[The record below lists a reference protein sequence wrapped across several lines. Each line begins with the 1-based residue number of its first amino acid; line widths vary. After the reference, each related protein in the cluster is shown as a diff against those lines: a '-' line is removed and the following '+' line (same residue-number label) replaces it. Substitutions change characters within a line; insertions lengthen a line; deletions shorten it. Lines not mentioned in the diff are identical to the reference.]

1 MLPRLWI
8 AYDFVSIEECLTT
21 LDAVLA
27 RHPDR
32 SIIHEI
38 GRPTILNAALEGV
51 PIVAEFRARLRN
63 GQLLVADF
71 KGYDVPYSAEG
82 RYYYAAGT
90 DMITVMATAPDE
102 AIQEAIV
109 GARREHKL
117 VAFDL
122 MSHHDD
128 RSKAKRAEALVEM
141 GAKLISCHTGW
152 NEQAAGKKPDAL
164 LDRVHHTLRHTPA
177 RMIAMGGLTPDS
189 VPRLRPYAEEGNLF
203 AIVAGSAITRS
214 DNPHAVIDNF
224 LNEIAK
230 LPSLPAAQGTP
241 NIGDTN
247 PIAAQFCKQR
257 RWPLGRRAADEKQHG
272 SRRRRLRP
280 RTRT

>member
-8 AYDFVSIEECLTT
+8 AYDFVSITQCLTT

-27 RHPDR
+27 RHPDGD
-32 SIIHEI
+32 IIHEM
-38 GRPTILNAALEGV
+38 GRPTILNAALVGV
-51 PIVAEFRARLRN
+51 PIVSEFRARLCN

-102 AIQEAIV
+102 AIQEAV
-109 GARREHKL
+109 DGAQAEHKL

-122 MSHHDD
+122 MSHQDE
-128 RSKAKRAEALVEM
+128 RSKAKRATALVGM
-141 GAKLISCHTGW
+141 GAELISCHTGW

-164 LDRVHHTLRHTPA
+164 LDQVHHALRDSPA
-177 RMIAMGGLTPDS
+177 RIIAMGGLTPDS
-189 VPRLRPYAEEGNLF
+189 VPRLRPYAEEGKLF

-214 DNPHAVIDNF
+214 DNPHATIDKF
-224 LNEIAK
+224 LTEIAK
-230 LPSLPAAQGTP
+230 LPALPAADDTP
-241 NIGDTN
+241 TLVTQT
-247 PIAAQFCKQR
+247 P
-257 RWPLGRRAADEKQHG
+257 
-272 SRRRRLRP
+272 
-280 RTRT
+280 